1 LICGEAPAFWELAE
15 VAGKWVWIHIEGKRP
30 ITGFD
35 SFLLFVVCFQR
46 SEFCAV
52 SIMNIS
58 LTPELAKFVEKEV
71 ESGLYQTASEVIRAG
86 LRRLKEDQAV
96 RLPQAPKTLE
106 ELEAQLLQSI
116 DHLDCGESVDGEE
129 VFRLLRKRIKES
141 RSDA

>member
-1 LICGEAPAFWELAE
+1 
-15 VAGKWVWIHIEGKRP
+15 V
-30 ITGFD
+30 
-35 SFLLFVVCFQR
+35 
-46 SEFCAV
+46 
-52 SIMNIS
+52 NIS

-106 ELEAQLLQSI
+106 ELETQLLQSI
-116 DHLDCGESVDGEE
+116 DRLDRGEGVDGED
-129 VFRLLRKRIKES
+129 VFRRLRKRIKES